1 MTTHGRQVRGDQRG
15 VTLVELLVVVAVGA
29 LIAVPVAGW
38 VISTLGHQ
46 DASQHLLR
54 NAVGTGR
61 LAAAIS
67 RDVAGANQVSVNT
80 ATDCSGGGGGE
91 GGTVVMNLL
100 PSSAPG
106 QVVYT
111 QAPSRG
117 GSQFQSIWRRECD
130 AAGDLVEATELFERV
145 VTDSADAACLAGE
158 SDAAGD
164 CDAEADRR
172 VRFVVTPCPTRP
184 IEAARQCDPA
194 LGTTTPIELQARR
207 RVTPGY
213 EQYSGNG
220 PVAQIQ
226 VDPRIGYRST
236 TFNFDASSS
245 RGIDGATVTWT
256 FPDGSTATGAT
267 ASKQFSSA
275 GEHEVRVTLVS
286 AGLTTSAVATVRV
299 VDRYP
304 VASATATK
312 TDTGFVFDGSGS
324 THPDGLALETFR
336 WDFGGGDVIFGAQV
350 SRTFAE
356 LGSTGRRRAVLEV
369 TDSAGQKDSATVVV
383 DLPGEPP
390 PQAGPITI
398 DPAPQATPGRTALV
412 GTVGP
417 GLPMLTMRFSSDDA
431 STNWTWRLRRTNGQ
445 VIATAPAGP
454 YAHDFGEQGH
464 GEFEIARVGPGDVV
478 VGEPVAFRIN
488 AAPRAAFDVETAGAG
503 SATRFVGDGPGGSSD
518 PDGPI
523 ESWRWSFGTGDIGT
537 GPTPSYVY
545 PAPGTYVV
553 SLTVRD
559 SDGIE
564 STFDRLVRVPGTPAA
579 PPPVTWTGTGVTW
592 AAIPGA
598 EEYRVTMWCTV
609 GAPYIAD
616 VPPTTLA
623 VAVPPGYCDGGALW
637 ATLQVRANDI
647 WSSPSPRSDR

>member
-1 MTTHGRQVRGDQRG
+1 MRSRRRISGDQRG

-38 VISTLGHQ
+38 VISTIGHQ

-61 LAAAIS
+61 LAAALS
-67 RDVAGANQVSVNT
+67 KDVAGANSVEV
-80 ATDCSGGGGGE
+80 AAAGDCDGGGGGSS
-91 GGTVVMNLL
+91 GNVIMSVL

-111 QAPSRG
+111 QAPSSG
-117 GSQFQSIWRRECD
+117 GSQYQSIWRRECD
-130 AAGDLVEATELFERV
+130 AAGDLVEATELFERI
-145 VTDSADAACLAGE
+145 VTDSADATDEGNQ
-158 SDAAGD
+158 
-164 CDAEADRR
+164 R
-172 VRFVVTPCPTRP
+172 VAFSATPCPTRP
-184 IEAARQCDPA
+184 IEAARECDPA
-194 LGTTTPIELQARR
+194 LGSTTPLELQARQ
-207 RVTPGY
+207 RVTPGF

-236 TFNFDASSS
+236 TFDFDASSS
-245 RGIDGATVTWT
+245 RGVDGATVTWT
-256 FPDGSTATGAT
+256 FPDGSTATGVT

-275 GEHEVRVTLVS
+275 GEHEVRVTLVNG
-286 AGLTTSAVATVRV
+286 GLTTSAVATVRV

-312 TDTGFVFDGSGS
+312 TETGFVFDGSGS

-336 WDFGGGDVIFGAQV
+336 WDFGGGDVIFGQQV

-398 DPAPQATPGRTALV
+398 DPAPQATPGKTALV

-417 GLPMLTMRFSSDDA
+417 GLPMLTVRFSSDDA
-431 STNWTWRLRRTNGQ
+431 STNWTWRLRRTDGQ

-464 GEFEIARVGPGDVV
+464 GEFEIARVGPGDIV
-478 VGEPVAFRIN
+478 VGEPVAFRVN

-523 ESWRWSFGTGDIGT
+523 ESWRWDFGTGDIGT
-537 GPTPSYVY
+537 GPTPSHVY

-559 SDGIE
+559 TDGVE
-564 STFDRLVRVPGTPAA
+564 STFERLVRIPGTPD
-579 PPPVTWTGTGVTW
+579 PPPPPTWTATGVTW

-598 EEYRVTMWCTV
+598 EAYRVTMWCTI
-609 GAPYIAD
+609 GAPYIVD
-616 VPPTTLA
+616 VPLTTRD

-647 WSSPSPRSDR
+647 WSNPSPRSDR